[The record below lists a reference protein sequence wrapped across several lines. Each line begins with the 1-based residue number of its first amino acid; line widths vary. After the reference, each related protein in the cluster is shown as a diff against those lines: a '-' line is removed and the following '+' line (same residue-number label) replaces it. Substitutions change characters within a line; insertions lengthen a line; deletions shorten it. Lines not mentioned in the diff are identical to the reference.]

1 MEDFGWD
8 KSLFKIYYTLTGLAV
23 ADRRCGERLSVW
35 RALKGRDFDSCV
47 CWSSAL
53 YSPSFTPTQRA
64 AISNEFPSLT
74 QTCTDCGSVC
84 SWHALPGMF
93 VELVWD
99 QRAWAVMSKTT
110 ERICSN
116 HRFTHTTAQTTQ
128 ILLFGYLDTRKRKI
142 IGKAETS
149 DTKLTLVYLQ
159 VYGVINYL
167 QDALKAL
174 LVAYKIIKTF
184 YCLYSCFT
192 IWITH

>member
-1 MEDFGWD
+1 MTHEFADPLPSTHPL
-8 KSLFKIYYTLTGLAV
+8 SLRHKGQPFQMSSPRLHRHALT
-23 ADRRCGERLSVW
+23 ADRSVVGTRCRECLWSWSEISEHER
-35 RALKGRDFDSCV
+35 
-47 CWSSAL
+47 
-53 YSPSFTPTQRA
+53 
-64 AISNEFPSLT
+64 
-74 QTCTDCGSVC
+74 TD
-84 SWHALPGMF
+84 
-93 VELVWD
+93 
-99 QRAWAVMSKTT
+99 AVMSKTT

-192 IWITH
+192 I